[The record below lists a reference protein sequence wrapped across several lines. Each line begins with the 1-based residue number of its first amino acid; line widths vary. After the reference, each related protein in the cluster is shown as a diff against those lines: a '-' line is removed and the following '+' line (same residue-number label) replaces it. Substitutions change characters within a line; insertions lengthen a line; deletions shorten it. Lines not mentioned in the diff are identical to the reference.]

1 MSLFCLQARIIS
13 TLSEETARLSKC
25 ASLRKDFFHF
35 ALVTR
40 RDLGTK
46 MTSLKKKKM
55 PRKTSHVVLQLS
67 ILKNTIAE

>member
-46 MTSLKKKKM
+46 MTSLKKKKDA
-55 PRKTSHVVLQLS
+55 T
-67 ILKNTIAE
+67 